1 MSNNMIEKS
10 IRIAAPAA
18 KVWDALILDEYTR
31 IWYAA
36 FSEGSHAV
44 TDWKL
49 GSKAIFT
56 DNSNC
61 GIVGRITANEPCR
74 LLSIVYEGV
83 MTDGQE
89 DYSSEGAQQVK
100 GGKEIYTLSEEGNT
114 TTLSVQQDISESYL
128 DFMNAAWDN
137 ALNKIKEIAENNL

>member
-1 MSNNMIEKS
+1 MSSNIIEKS
-10 IRIAAPAA
+10 IRITAPAA
-18 KVWDALILDEYTR
+18 KVWEALLQDKHTR

-44 TDWKL
+44 TDWQL

-56 DNSNC
+56 DNSHC
-61 GIVGRITANEPCR
+61 GIVGRITANEPYR

-83 MTDGQE
+83 MTDGEE
-89 DYSSEGAQQVK
+89 DYTSEGAQQVK
-100 GGKEIYTLSEEGNT
+100 GGREIYTLSEETNT
-114 TTLSVQQDISESYL
+114 TTLSVQQDISEAYL

-137 ALNKIKEIAENNL
+137 ALNKIKEISENL